1 MRDDGRNFIYGTRRW
16 QQCRL
21 AYKKSVG
28 GLCERC
34 LSRGII
40 RPGYMVHHKRYI
52 TAENVTNPDIVFNWD
67 NLELLCRE
75 CHAAEH
81 TKKRYTFDE
90 NGFVYTR

>member
-1 MRDDGRNFIYGTRRW
+1 
-16 QQCRL
+16 
-21 AYKKSVG
+21 
-28 GLCERC
+28 
-34 LSRGII
+34 
-40 RPGYMVHHKRYI
+40 MVHHKRYI